1 MTAYLHVVERGR
13 SARAAD
19 GGVFEGNHNLRAG
32 TARHA
37 QLSSIGFET
46 DEDRLV
52 RAFCA
57 RDQKGLAEVYRLYAA
72 TLYAIAVRVL
82 GVKQDAEDCVHDTLL
97 RLWSRPDAY
106 RKERGTLGSLL
117 IVAVRNDAL
126 SRRRS
131 AARHY
136 QIEQRAETTIVEG
149 DFAAEL
155 RDHVEFAKLRAALEA
170 LAPDLREP
178 IVRAYM
184 RYQTHEQIS
193 KELNIPLGTIKS
205 RLVIALRKLHGELTA
220 DKQRA

>member
-1 MTAYLHVVERGR
+1 
-13 SARAAD
+13 
-19 GGVFEGNHNLRAG
+19 
-32 TARHA
+32 
-37 QLSSIGFET
+37 
-46 DEDRLV
+46 
-52 RAFCA
+52 
-57 RDQKGLAEVYRLYAA
+57 
-72 TLYAIAVRVL
+72 
-82 GVKQDAEDCVHDTLL
+82 LL